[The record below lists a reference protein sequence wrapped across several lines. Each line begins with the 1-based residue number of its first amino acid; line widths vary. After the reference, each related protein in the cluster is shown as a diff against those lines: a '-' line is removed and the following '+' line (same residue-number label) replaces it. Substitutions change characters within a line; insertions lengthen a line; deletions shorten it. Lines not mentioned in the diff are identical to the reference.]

1 METILWMIAGIIMFA
16 ITIFVHR
23 HTYCWSHVERK
34 NVLVKLPRWAYWTW
48 LLIALIPIVNVI
60 CFSIGA
66 FTYMLS
72 WANDEAYFKC
82 EAKWWTKMVEFLN
95 KGV

>member
-23 HTYCWSHVERK
+23 HSYEWKYDEKPLT
-34 NVLVKLPRWAYWTW
+34 LPRWAYWSM
-48 LLIALIPIVNVI
+48 LLIALAPVVNVG
-60 CFSIGA
+60 CFIPGA
-66 FTYMLS
+66 IAYGVRWL
-72 WANDEAYFKC
+72 NDDIYFKY

-95 KGV
+95 KDV

>member
-1 METILWMIAGIIMFA
+1 MGTILWMIAGIIMFA

-23 HTYCWSHVERK
+23 HSYEYRYDEK
-34 NVLVKLPRWAYWTW
+34 PMALPRWLYWIW

-60 CFSIGA
+60 GFCIGG
-66 FTYMLS
+66 FFYLIS
-72 WANDEAYFKC
+72 WVNYDLHFKC

-95 KGV
+95 KSV

>member
-1 METILWMIAGIIMFA
+1 MGTILWMIAGIIMFA

-23 HTYCWSHVERK
+23 HSYEWKHAEKSIA
-34 NVLVKLPRWAYWTW
+34 LPRWLYWTG
-48 LLIALIPIVNVI
+48 LLIALIPIVNVG
-60 CFSIGA
+60 CFCVGA
-66 FTYMLS
+66 IAYSLS
-72 WANDEAYFKC
+72 WVDNEVYFKC